1 MYSVKPLQLAGYFLR
16 LGATGFGGPVALANH
31 MHRDLVES
39 RGWISEAEYADGLAL
54 ATACPG
60 PLAYQLGVYCG
71 YVRFGVAGALAVA
84 VAFAL
89 APFLIVSLIAA
100 LYVRFTGA
108 WELRAL
114 FYGIGPVIVALI
126 LKACWQL
133 GRKTLKRRWPAWG
146 MAVVA
151 AGVTAALQQELVGL
165 FIAAGLLGA
174 LVFSAPGATPA
185 PPANPPAAPRSA
197 GLAALGLAGAA
208 SPAWTLFLFFF
219 KTGLLVFGSGL
230 VIAPFLKAYVVDQ
243 YHWLDDRQFIDA
255 LAVGMITP
263 GPVVITATFVG
274 YLLDGFAGG
283 AAATAGIFAPALLF
297 TAAAA
302 PLLQRYRAHPRV
314 QGFVQGV
321 VAAVV
326 GALFGTTL
334 LVATAAIRDWPSAAI
349 GLAALVA
356 VWRLPKLPDAVLV
369 LSGAAL
375 GLALFRW
382 LQPAF

>member
-1 MYSVKPLQLAGYFLR
+1 MSAVTLVKMTGYFLK
-16 LGATGFGGPVALANH
+16 LGATGFGGPAALANH
-31 MHRDLVES
+31 MHRDLVET

-60 PLAYQLGVYCG
+60 PLAYQLGVYLG
-71 YVRFGVAGALAVA
+71 YVRFGFAGALAVA
-84 VAFAL
+84 LCFAL
-89 APFLIVSLIAA
+89 APFLTVSLIAA
-100 LYVRFTGA
+100 LYVRFASA

-126 LKACWQL
+126 LKASWRL
-133 GRKTLKRRWPAWG
+133 GRKTLKRRWAAWG
-146 MAVVA
+146 LAAVA
-151 AGVTAALQQELVGL
+151 AAVTAALQQELVGL
-165 FIAAGLLGA
+165 FIAAGLLGTIIFA
-174 LVFSAPGATPA
+174 SPGPRPKPA
-185 PPANPPAAPRSA
+185 GNPPSAPRSA
-197 GLAALGLAGAA
+197 GVAALGLAGAA

-243 YHWLDDRQFIDA
+243 YHWLDDRQFLDA

-283 AAATAGIFAPALLF
+283 AAATVGIFAPALLF

-314 QGFVQGV
+314 QGFVQGI

-334 LVATAAIRDWPSAAI
+334 LVATAAVRDWAAAVI
-349 GLAALVA
+349 GLGALAA

-369 LSGAAL
+369 LGGAAI
-375 GLALFRW
+375 GLALHFF
-382 LQPAF
+382 LATN

>member
-1 MYSVKPLQLAGYFLR
+1 MSSVTLLRLAGYFLR

-31 MHRDLVES
+31 MHRDLVET

-60 PLAYQLGVYCG
+60 PLAYQLGVYLG
-71 YVRFGVAGALAVA
+71 YVRFGLAGALAVA
-84 VAFAL
+84 LAFAF

-100 LYVRFTGA
+100 LYVRFAGA

-126 LKACWQL
+126 LKASWQL
-133 GRKTLKRRWPAWG
+133 GRKTLKRRWSAWTL
-146 MAVVA
+146 AAVA
-151 AGVTAALQQELVGL
+151 AAVTAVRQQELVGL
-165 FIAAGLLGA
+165 FIAAGLLGT
-174 LVFSAPGATPA
+174 LLFATPA
-185 PPANPPAAPRSA
+185 AATPPQNPPAAPRSA
-197 GLAALGLAGAA
+197 GLVALGLAGAT

-274 YLLDGFAGG
+274 YLLDGFAGA
-283 AAATAGIFAPALLF
+283 AAATAGIFAPAVLV

-302 PLLQRYRAHPRV
+302 PLLQRYRSHPRV
-314 QGFVQGV
+314 QGFVQGI

-334 LVATAAIRDWPSAAI
+334 LVATAAVRDWPTAVI
-349 GLAALVA
+349 GLTALAV
-356 VWRLPKLPDAVLV
+356 VWRLPKLSDAVLV
-369 LSGAAL
+369 LGGAVL
-375 GLALFRW
+375 GLALHFF
-382 LQPAF
+382 LPSA

>member
-1 MYSVKPLQLAGYFLR
+1 MSDVTLPKMSWYFLR

-31 MHRDLVES
+31 MHRDLVEKS
-39 RGWISEAEYADGLAL
+39 AWIREEEYASGLAL

-71 YVRFGVAGALAVA
+71 YVRFGLAGALAVA
-84 VAFAL
+84 VSFAL
-89 APFLIVSLIAA
+89 APFLIVSLIAE
-100 LYVRFTGA
+100 LYVRFAGA

-133 GRKTLKRRWPAWG
+133 GRKTLKRRWPAWTL
-146 MAVVA
+146 AAVA
-151 AGVTAALQQELVGL
+151 AAVTAVLQQELVGL

-174 LVFSAPGATPA
+174 IVFALPAAA
-185 PPANPPAAPRSA
+185 PPGSPPTVPRSL
-197 GLAALGLAGAA
+197 GLAALGLTGAG

-243 YHWLDDRQFIDA
+243 YHWLTDRQFIDA

-297 TAAAA
+297 TAVAA
-302 PLLQRYRAHPRV
+302 PLLQRYRSHPRV
-314 QGFVQGV
+314 QGFVQGI

-334 LVATAAIRDWPSAAI
+334 LVATATVQDWPAALI
-349 GLAALVA
+349 ALAALAA
-356 VWRLPKLPDAVLV
+356 VWRLPKLPDAALV
-369 LSGAAL
+369 LGGAAL
-375 GLALFRW
+375 GLALHFI
-382 LQPAF
+382 PPTG

>member
-1 MYSVKPLQLAGYFLR
+1 MSAVTLVKMTGYFLK

-31 MHRDLVES
+31 MHRDLVEV
-39 RGWISEAEYADGLAL
+39 RGWISEAEYVDGLAL

-60 PLAYQLGVYCG
+60 PLAYQLGVYLG
-71 YVRFGVAGALAVA
+71 YVRFHLAGALAVA
-84 VAFAL
+84 LSFAL
-89 APFLIVSLIAA
+89 APFLMVSFIAA
-100 LYVRFTGA
+100 LYVRFAGA

-126 LKACWQL
+126 LKASWQL

-146 MAVVA
+146 LAAVA
-151 AGVTAALQQELVGL
+151 AAVTAVLQQELVGL
-165 FIAAGLLGA
+165 FIAAGLLGMI
-174 LVFSAPGATPA
+174 VFATRRTTAASPTD
-185 PPANPPAAPRSA
+185 PPSAPRSV

-243 YHWLDDRQFIDA
+243 YHWLDDRQFLDA

-314 QGFVQGV
+314 QGFVQGI

-334 LVATAAIRDWPSAAI
+334 LVATAAVRDWAAAVI
-349 GLAALVA
+349 GLAALAA

-369 LSGAAL
+369 LGGAAV
-375 GLALFRW
+375 GVALHFI
-382 LQPAF
+382 LPAG